1 MQGKGGIQRKI
12 IHFTCKIKTLFAYLE
27 KLLYLCAD
35 FWKKCTSFVRFGQEN
50 RITYRKPSKQ
60 SMTHEQ
66 FTQIYLPFS
75 GKMYALAYNL
85 LRNRDE
91 ARDCVQDVYSELWVK
106 RDTIEPDKPPLP
118 FVLTMVRNNC
128 LDRLKSRSAQADDE
142 TLETLLDHN
151 TENQIEAASDLN
163 AVIQLIDKL
172 PSDQQII
179 LRLRT
184 IDGLEIE
191 QIQELTHFSREN
203 IYTLLSRARKTLKEL
218 TAKL

>member
-1 MQGKGGIQRKI
+1 
-12 IHFTCKIKTLFAYLE
+12 
-27 KLLYLCAD
+27 
-35 FWKKCTSFVRFGQEN
+35 
-50 RITYRKPSKQ
+50 
-60 SMTHEQ
+60 MTHEQ

-91 ARDCVQDVYSELWVK
+91 ARDCVQDVYSELWIK
-106 RDTIEPDKPPLP
+106 REP
-118 FVLTMVRNNC
+118 
-128 LDRLKSRSAQADDE
+128 SDE
-142 TLETLLDHN
+142 FIETLLDHN

-163 AVIQLIDKL
+163 AVIKLIEKL
-172 PSDQQII
+172 PPDQQTV

-184 IDGLEIE
+184 IDGLEID

-203 IYTLLSRARKTLKEL
+203 IYTLLSRARKSLKEL

>member
-1 MQGKGGIQRKI
+1 
-12 IHFTCKIKTLFAYLE
+12 
-27 KLLYLCAD
+27 
-35 FWKKCTSFVRFGQEN
+35 
-50 RITYRKPSKQ
+50 
-60 SMTHEQ
+60 MTHEQ

-91 ARDCVQDVYSELWVK
+91 ARDCVQDVYAELWNK
-106 RDTIEPDKPPLP
+106 RDSIEPGKPPLP
-118 FVLTMVRNNC
+118 FVLTMVRNKS
-128 LDRLKSRSAQADDE
+128 LDLLRTRCKEQTDE
-142 TLETLLDHN
+142 LMETLLDCN
-151 TENQIEAASDLN
+151 TENQIEAASELN

-172 PSDQQII
+172 PRDQQLV

-203 IYTLLSRARKTLKEL
+203 IYTLLSRERKALKEL
-218 TAKL
+218 ASKLWHIILT

>member
-1 MQGKGGIQRKI
+1 
-12 IHFTCKIKTLFAYLE
+12 
-27 KLLYLCAD
+27 
-35 FWKKCTSFVRFGQEN
+35 
-50 RITYRKPSKQ
+50 
-60 SMTHEQ
+60 MTHEQ

-91 ARDCVQDVYSELWVK
+91 ARDCVQDAYAELWNK
-106 RDTIEPDKPPLP
+106 RDTIEPDKPPLAL
-118 FVLTMVRNNC
+118 VLTMVRNNC
-128 LDRLKSRSAQADDE
+128 LDRLKSRSTKADDE
-142 TLETLLDHN
+142 ILETLLDHN
-151 TENQIEAASDLN
+151 TENQIDAASDLN

-172 PSDQQII
+172 PRDQQLV

-203 IYTLLSRARKTLKEL
+203 IYTLLSRARKSLKEL

>member
-1 MQGKGGIQRKI
+1 
-12 IHFTCKIKTLFAYLE
+12 
-27 KLLYLCAD
+27 
-35 FWKKCTSFVRFGQEN
+35 
-50 RITYRKPSKQ
+50 
-60 SMTHEQ
+60 MTHEQ

-91 ARDCVQDVYSELWVK
+91 ARDCVQDVYEELWNK

-128 LDRLKSRSAQADDE
+128 LDRLKVRKTEPSDE
-142 TLETLLDHN
+142 LIEILLDHN

-163 AVIQLIDKL
+163 VVIQLIDKL

-179 LRLRT
+179 IRLRT

-191 QIQELTHFSREN
+191 QIQELTHEETEAIISILKTILKEMLGIEAKGNKVIFP
-203 IYTLLSRARKTLKEL
+203 ARKPRREITLF
-218 TAKL
+218 A

>member
-1 MQGKGGIQRKI
+1 
-12 IHFTCKIKTLFAYLE
+12 
-27 KLLYLCAD
+27 
-35 FWKKCTSFVRFGQEN
+35 
-50 RITYRKPSKQ
+50 
-60 SMTHEQ
+60 MTHEQ
-66 FTQIYLPFS
+66 FTQIYMPFS

-91 ARDCVQDVYSELWVK
+91 ARDCVQDAYAELWNK
-106 RDTIEPDKPPLP
+106 RDTIEPDKPPLAL
-118 FVLTMVRNNC
+118 VLTMVRNNC
-128 LDRLKSRSAQADDE
+128 FDRFKSRSTKADDE
-142 TLETLLDHN
+142 ILETLATND
-151 TENQIEAASDLN
+151 TENQIDAASDLN

-172 PSDQQII
+172 PRDQQLV

-203 IYTLLSRARKTLKEL
+203 IYTLLSRARKSLKEL

>member
-1 MQGKGGIQRKI
+1 
-12 IHFTCKIKTLFAYLE
+12 
-27 KLLYLCAD
+27 
-35 FWKKCTSFVRFGQEN
+35 
-50 RITYRKPSKQ
+50 
-60 SMTHEQ
+60 MTHEQ

-91 ARDCVQDVYSELWVK
+91 ARDCMQDVYSELWIK

-151 TENQIEAASDLN
+151 TENQIEAASGF
-163 AVIQLIDKL
+163 
-172 PSDQQII
+172 
-179 LRLRT
+179 T
-184 IDGLEIE
+184 IDLPFTLTILNE
-191 QIQELTHFSREN
+191 QFSYHRSA
-203 IYTLLSRARKTLKEL
+203 LLRILF
-218 TAKL
+218 

>member
-1 MQGKGGIQRKI
+1 MG
-12 IHFTCKIKTLFAYLE
+12 
-27 KLLYLCAD
+27 
-35 FWKKCTSFVRFGQEN
+35 
-50 RITYRKPSKQ
+50 
-60 SMTHEQ
+60 HEQ

-91 ARDCVQDVYSELWVK
+91 ARDCVQDVYAELWNK
-106 RDTIEPDKPPLP
+106 RDAIELDKPPLP
-118 FVLTMVRNNC
+118 YVLTMIRNNC
-128 LDRLKSRSAQADDE
+128 LDRLKSRSTKADDE
-142 TLETLLDHN
+142 ILETLLDHN
-151 TENQIEAASDLN
+151 TENQIDAASDLN

-172 PSDQQII
+172 PHDQQLV

-203 IYTLLSRARKTLKEL
+203 IYTLLSRARKSLKEL

>member
-1 MQGKGGIQRKI
+1 
-12 IHFTCKIKTLFAYLE
+12 
-27 KLLYLCAD
+27 
-35 FWKKCTSFVRFGQEN
+35 
-50 RITYRKPSKQ
+50 
-60 SMTHEQ
+60 MTHEQ

-91 ARDCVQDVYSELWVK
+91 ARDCVQDVYSELWIK
-106 RDTIEPDKPPLP
+106 RDTIEPDPLP

-151 TENQIEAASDLN
+151 TENQIDAASDLN

-179 LRLRT
+179 IRLRT

-203 IYTLLSRARKTLKEL
+203 IYTLLSRARKGKRHRMKNGCWLRISVVRMCRKSYKRTSNYSLCLRRSPTKKCRK
-218 TAKL
+218 TSPKK

>member
-1 MQGKGGIQRKI
+1 
-12 IHFTCKIKTLFAYLE
+12 
-27 KLLYLCAD
+27 
-35 FWKKCTSFVRFGQEN
+35 
-50 RITYRKPSKQ
+50 
-60 SMTHEQ
+60 MTHEQ

-91 ARDCVQDVYSELWVK
+91 ARDCVQDVYAELWNK
-106 RDTIEPDKPPLP
+106 RDKIEPDKPPLAL
-118 FVLTMVRNNC
+118 VLTMVRNNC
-128 LDRLKSRSAQADDE
+128 LDRLKSRNTKADDE
-142 TLETLLDHN
+142 ILETLLDHN
-151 TENQIEAASDLN
+151 TENQIDAASDLN
-163 AVIQLIDKL
+163 AVIQLFDKL
-172 PSDQQII
+172 PRDQQLV

-203 IYTLLSRARKTLKEL
+203 IYTLLSRARKSLKEL

>member
-1 MQGKGGIQRKI
+1 MP
-12 IHFTCKIKTLFAYLE
+12 Y
-27 KLLYLCAD
+27 
-35 FWKKCTSFVRFGQEN
+35 
-50 RITYRKPSKQ
+50 
-60 SMTHEQ
+60 
-66 FTQIYLPFS
+66 S

-91 ARDCVQDVYSELWVK
+91 ARDCVQDVYAELWNK
-106 RDTIEPDKPPLP
+106 RDTIEPDKPPLAL
-118 FVLTMVRNNC
+118 VLTMVRNNC
-128 LDRLKSRSAQADDE
+128 LDRLKSRSTKADDE
-142 TLETLLDHN
+142 ILETLLDHN
-151 TENQIEAASDLN
+151 TENQIDAASDLN

-172 PSDQQII
+172 PHDQQLV

-203 IYTLLSRARKTLKEL
+203 IYTLLSRARKSLKEL

>member
-1 MQGKGGIQRKI
+1 
-12 IHFTCKIKTLFAYLE
+12 
-27 KLLYLCAD
+27 
-35 FWKKCTSFVRFGQEN
+35 
-50 RITYRKPSKQ
+50 
-60 SMTHEQ
+60 MTHEQ
-66 FTQIYLPFS
+66 FTQIYLPYS

-91 ARDCVQDVYSELWVK
+91 ARDCVQDAYAELWNK
-106 RDTIEPDKPPLP
+106 RDTIEPDKPPLAL
-118 FVLTMVRNNC
+118 VLTMVRNNC
-128 LDRLKSRSAQADDE
+128 LDRLKSRSIKADDGI
-142 TLETLLDHN
+142 LETLLDHN
-151 TENQIEAASDLN
+151 TENQIDAASDLN

-172 PSDQQII
+172 PHDQQLV

-203 IYTLLSRARKTLKEL
+203 IYTLLSRARKSLKEL

>member
-1 MQGKGGIQRKI
+1 
-12 IHFTCKIKTLFAYLE
+12 
-27 KLLYLCAD
+27 
-35 FWKKCTSFVRFGQEN
+35 
-50 RITYRKPSKQ
+50 
-60 SMTHEQ
+60 MTHEQ

-91 ARDCVQDVYSELWVK
+91 ARDCVQDVYSELWSK
-106 RDTIEPDKPPLP
+106 RDTIEPDKPPLAL
-118 FVLTMVRNNC
+118 VLTMVRNNC
-128 LDRLKSRSAQADDE
+128 LDRLKTQNTQADEE

-151 TENQIEAASDLN
+151 TENQIDAASDLN
-163 AVIQLIDKL
+163 AVLQLIDQL
-172 PSDQQII
+172 PPDQQTV

-191 QIQELTHFSREN
+191 QIQELTRFSREN

>member
-1 MQGKGGIQRKI
+1 
-12 IHFTCKIKTLFAYLE
+12 
-27 KLLYLCAD
+27 
-35 FWKKCTSFVRFGQEN
+35 
-50 RITYRKPSKQ
+50 
-60 SMTHEQ
+60 MTHEQ

-91 ARDCVQDVYSELWVK
+91 ARDCVQDVYSELWIK

-128 LDRLKSRSAQADDE
+128 LDRLKARNTQADDE

-163 AVIQLIDKL
+163 AVIQLID
-172 PSDQQII
+172 
-179 LRLRT
+179 RLRT

>member
-1 MQGKGGIQRKI
+1 
-12 IHFTCKIKTLFAYLE
+12 
-27 KLLYLCAD
+27 
-35 FWKKCTSFVRFGQEN
+35 
-50 RITYRKPSKQ
+50 
-60 SMTHEQ
+60 MTHEQ
-66 FTQIYLPFS
+66 FTKIYLPFS

-91 ARDCVQDVYSELWVK
+91 ARDCVQDVYAELWNK
-106 RDTIEPDKPPLP
+106 RDTIEPNKPPLP

-128 LDRLKSRSAQADDE
+128 LDRFKSQSTQADDE
-142 TLETLLDHN
+142 NLETLLDHN
-151 TENQIEAASDLN
+151 TENQIEAASKLN

-179 LRLRT
+179 IRLRT

>member
-1 MQGKGGIQRKI
+1 
-12 IHFTCKIKTLFAYLE
+12 
-27 KLLYLCAD
+27 
-35 FWKKCTSFVRFGQEN
+35 
-50 RITYRKPSKQ
+50 
-60 SMTHEQ
+60 MTHEQ
-66 FTQIYLPFS
+66 FTQIYLPYS

-91 ARDCVQDVYSELWVK
+91 ARDCVQDVYAELWNK
-106 RDTIEPDKPPLP
+106 RDTIEPDKPPLAL
-118 FVLTMVRNNC
+118 VLTMVRNNC
-128 LDRLKSRSAQADDE
+128 LDRLKSRSTKADDE
-142 TLETLLDHN
+142 IIETLLDHN
-151 TENQIEAASDLN
+151 TENQIDAASDLN

-172 PSDQQII
+172 PHDQQLV

-203 IYTLLSRARKTLKEL
+203 IYTLLSRARKSLKEL

>member
-1 MQGKGGIQRKI
+1 
-12 IHFTCKIKTLFAYLE
+12 
-27 KLLYLCAD
+27 
-35 FWKKCTSFVRFGQEN
+35 
-50 RITYRKPSKQ
+50 
-60 SMTHEQ
+60 MTHEQ
-66 FTQIYLPFS
+66 FTQIYLPYS

-91 ARDCVQDVYSELWVK
+91 ARDCVQDVYAELWNK
-106 RDTIEPDKPPLP
+106 RDTIEPDKPPLAL
-118 FVLTMVRNNC
+118 VLTMVRNNC
-128 LDRLKSRSAQADDE
+128 LDRLKSRSTKADDE
-142 TLETLLDHN
+142 ILETLLDHN
-151 TENQIEAASDLN
+151 TENQIDAASDLN

-172 PSDQQII
+172 PRDQQLV

-203 IYTLLSRARKTLKEL
+203 IYTLLSRARKSLKEL